1 MGNSFN
7 SPLIKGL
14 SEDVP
19 VKLRPSVGK
28 HVGLLLISLLL
39 AAVSLWIGTSEN
51 WLGYVLA
58 AFFGLGIPI
67 AILQF
72 VPGSSYLLIER
83 EGLTVRNLYRNRY
96 IPWKDIAEFFVV
108 KTKYRGITTAT
119 LVAFNYSTTY
129 DRTGFGRRLAK
140 ALGHCEGYLP
150 DIYGQN
156 AAELADYLNYR
167 LMQSR
172 ARSNTATSKGA

>member
-1 MGNSFN
+1 MH
-7 SPLIKGL
+7 LA
-14 SEDVP
+14 
-19 VKLRPSVGK
+19 
-28 HVGLLLISLLL
+28 LLVAISLWMGR
-39 AAVSLWIGTSEN
+39 SGQ
-51 WLGYVLA
+51 WLGYVCA
-58 AFFGLGIPI
+58 AFFGLGIAI

-72 VPGSSYLLIER
+72 IPGTSYLLIER
-83 EGLTVRNLYRNRY
+83 DGLTVRNLYRNRH
-96 IPWKDIAEFFVV
+96 IAWQDVAEFFVV
-108 KTKYRGITTAT
+108 KMKSKGITTAT

-129 DRTGFGRRLAK
+129 DRTGFRRRLAK

-172 ARSNTATSKGA
+172 SRSITAS